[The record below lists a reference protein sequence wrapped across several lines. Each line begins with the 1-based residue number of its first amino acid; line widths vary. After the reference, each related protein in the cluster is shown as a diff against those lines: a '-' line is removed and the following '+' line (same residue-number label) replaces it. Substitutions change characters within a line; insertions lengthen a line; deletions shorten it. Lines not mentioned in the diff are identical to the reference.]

1 MQPAFPAELGNELG
15 PDVLMIWSF
24 LHSFSNIL
32 GLRPASVDEVLTAVA
47 LGERRWVLVPLQCCS
62 EMTLQE
68 SILGLHASRFSCL
81 HFGGYIV
88 AASSGDACCGR
99 ADIFLVWA
107 QHTKM

>member
-24 LHSFSNIL
+24 LHSFSDIL

-47 LGERRWVLVPLQCCS
+47 LGERRWALVPLQCCS

-68 SILGLHASRFSCL
+68 SKSGLRTSRFSCP
-81 HFGGYIV
+81 HFGGHIV
-88 AASSGDACCGR
+88 AASRGDACCER
-99 ADIFLVWA
+99 SDIFFIWA